1 MKNIPLFI
9 LLVFG
14 ISADAWAQKEHFKVY
29 ALKFA
34 SMAHPSPISDWVAN
48 GPQTDSVNIDFMIWL
63 IRGDDGRNILLDAGF
78 LKDIPEA
85 KDFPLGDY
93 VRPDSV
99 LAKLGLKAG
108 DITDII
114 LSHPHWDHIDG
125 IGLFP
130 NAQIWMQKEDFNY
143 YVGGAWQKGGQNGGF
158 NKRDI
163 RMLID
168 LNLAGKLTLVEG
180 DNKEIIPGIK
190 VFTGARHTFNS
201 EYVLVET
208 GLNKIILASDNI
220 WVYYS
225 LEHLRPASAG
235 GTWDTTAQIK
245 AMVRMKTMVTSPRY
259 IVPGHDSK
267 VFSIFPKV
275 ADGVVKVE

>member
-1 MKNIPLFI
+1 ML
-9 LLVFG
+9 
-14 ISADAWAQKEHFKVY
+14 
-29 ALKFA
+29 
-34 SMAHPSPISDWVAN
+34 HPSPISDWVAD
-48 GPQTDSVNIDFMIWL
+48 GPKTDSVHIDFMIWL
-63 IRGDDGRNILLDAGF
+63 IKGDNGKNILLDAGF

-85 KDFPLGDY
+85 KDFPMGSY

-99 LAKLGLKAG
+99 LPKLGLKAG
-108 DITDII
+108 DITDVI

-168 LNLAGKLTLVEG
+168 LNLAGNLTLVDG
-180 DNKEIIPGIK
+180 DEKEIIPGIK

-235 GTWDTTAQIK
+235 GSWDTAGQVR
-245 AMVRMKTMVTSPRY
+245 AMVRMKTMVSSTRY
-259 IVPGHDSK
+259 IVPGHDSR
-267 VFSIFPKV
+267 VFAIFPRV
-275 ADGVVKVE
+275 TEGVVKIE